1 MHRKNDLFANFDR
14 DFENMRQ
21 RGNYFAIF
29 VVCLMVSIFAWNA
42 YQYSQAP
49 SCQNGMLIQDD
60 TGRFVCVPADRAP
73 VILRGNQGFG
83 RKW

>member
-21 RGNYFAIF
+21 RGNYFFAF
-29 VVCLMVSIFAWNA
+29 VALVMFGIFAWNA

-49 SCQNGMLIQDD
+49 SCSNGMLIQDD

-83 RKW
+83 RRW